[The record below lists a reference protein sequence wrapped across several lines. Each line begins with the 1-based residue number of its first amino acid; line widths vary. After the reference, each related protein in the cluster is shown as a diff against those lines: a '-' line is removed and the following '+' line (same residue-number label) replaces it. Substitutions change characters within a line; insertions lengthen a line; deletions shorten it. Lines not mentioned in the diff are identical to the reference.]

1 MRPILCMLFFLFAIP
16 AYAQDIGSFSL
27 LSPDED
33 PIIEEL
39 RASPAISGARVVGIM
54 RADTRVTELGPD
66 FLLQVP
72 EDWTHD
78 VVCLRVVS
86 VDALYEARASYDVSE
101 QYAAQIVR
109 LRFDSKKPQF
119 WNALSN
125 RSEED
130 AVTALVTKGSCDLPR
145 EQALAIPVEI
155 GIPAA
160 HARVTV
166 FLNTFRSE
174 EAFVIWNG
182 KEIECEPVNANVR
195 TAFDMRCT
203 VDLKEYGS
211 PLSSDLVI
219 YPIRAGELGLPMTA
233 RLHP

>member
-1 MRPILCMLFFLFAIP
+1 MIFILFLIP
-16 AYAQDIGSFSL
+16 VHAQDIASFSS

-39 RASPAISGARVVGIM
+39 RSSPAISGARVVGIM
-54 RADTRVTELGPD
+54 RADTKVTDVGPD
-66 FLLQVP
+66 FLLRIP
-72 EDWTHD
+72 ADWTHD

-86 VDALYEARASYDVSE
+86 VDALYEARASYQVPE
-101 QYAAQIVR
+101 HYAGQTVR
-109 LRFDSKKPQF
+109 LRFDSNKPHF
-119 WNALSN
+119 WDALVH

-130 AVTALVTKGSCDLPR
+130 AVTALVAKGSCDLPR
-145 EQALAIPVEI
+145 EQALAIPIEI
-155 GIPAA
+155 GAPAE
-160 HARVTV
+160 HSRVTV

-182 KEIECEPVNANVR
+182 GEIECEPVNASIR

-203 VDLKEYGS
+203 VDLKAGGS
-211 PLSSDLVI
+211 SSASDLLI
-219 YPIRAGELGLPMTA
+219 YPVRAGELGLPMTA